1 MQLEKVEGARLSR
14 PQFARLR
21 FASRSRRRSGWTA
34 FFVTAADDPAD
45 VHPAKFDIVFGARAK
60 RVEAFGGSGAIP
72 VSRRRSDGFYVV
84 PLVSCQGVLIVL
96 H

>member
-1 MQLEKVEGARLSR
+1 M
-14 PQFARLR
+14 
-21 FASRSRRRSGWTA
+21 
-34 FFVTAADDPAD
+34 TAADDPSD
-45 VHPAKFDIVFGARAK
+45 VRPATFDIVFNFKAK

-84 PLVSCQGVLIVL
+84 PLASCHGVLIVL

>member
-45 VHPAKFDIVFGARAK
+45 AHPATFDIVFNVKAK
-60 RVEAFGGSGAIP
+60 CVEAFGGSGP
-72 VSRRRSDGFYVV
+72 VSRRPDGSCVV
-84 PLVSCQGVLIVL
+84 PIASCQGVLIVL
-96 H
+96 GQ